1 MIEDRRRSVLRM
13 QAWNSCLMDP
23 YLSKT
28 DVQAGFLGL
37 SSEAQNQA
45 WRRIWG
51 KVNHRCHSVAT
62 LCPTLCNRMDCS
74 TPGPSVF
81 HCLPE
86 FAQIH
91 VRWISQKY
99 WLLTK
104 ISAMGIWLKER
115 GIYLEFVRTA
125 ARRHRFQKHLNC
137 DPQDCKIEKAHK
149 GKDCKTIVSGVS
161 CLSSVIMGT
170 TRKDWL
176 GSKMETQLQRKTSL
190 RPQGCNWQ
198 VLF

>member
-1 MIEDRRRSVLRM
+1 M
-13 QAWNSCLMDP
+13 
-23 YLSKT
+23 
-28 DVQAGFLGL
+28 
-37 SSEAQNQA
+37 
-45 WRRIWG
+45 
-51 KVNHRCHSVAT
+51 
-62 LCPTLCNRMDCS
+62 
-74 TPGPSVF
+74 
-81 HCLPE
+81 
-86 FAQIH
+86 
-91 VRWISQKY
+91 
-99 WLLTK
+99 
-104 ISAMGIWLKER
+104 
-115 GIYLEFVRTA
+115 EFVRTA